1 MAKKP
6 EQALVDYT
14 PKPPKQVADQVAQVE
29 AMYNPPADAAG
40 EQPPGQPAA
49 PPQPEGTTA
58 PPPQIQ
64 APGPAAEP
72 EPEPDAEQRY
82 RSLQGR
88 YETLQRN
95 YSSQGERIGELEKLV
110 ASLKI
115 QGAQE
120 PPPPADTPSSKQRF
134 VTPEEATE
142 YGEELLTVIGKRAK
156 EEYFP
161 EFDELAKR
169 LKRLEERTDAVGTVM
184 VRDQQQ
190 NVYSSLSAAVPN
202 WREVNR
208 AEEFKLWLE
217 EPDPFSGR
225 RRNDLLQ
232 EAFSRHE
239 GNRVVSFFRG
249 FLEAVGSPPN
259 PPAQGDSAPPLPGN
273 GHASGKPSLE
283 DFAAPGRARSAPQ
296 HLPPDKPVYTA
307 AWIAQFT
314 QDRIAGKYR
323 GREADAEAIERDI
336 WQAQHEGR
344 IQ

>member
-6 EQALVDYT
+6 AEQPDYT

-29 AMYNPPADAAG
+29 AMFAKPPEESG
-40 EQPPGQPAA
+40 EQPPQEAAA
-49 PPQPEGTTA
+49 PPQPEGTPA
-58 PPPQIQ
+58 PPPQTT

-72 EPEPDAEQRY
+72 EPDGDQRY

-95 YSSQGERIGELEKLV
+95 YQAQGDRIGELEKLV
-110 ASLKI
+110 ASMKI
-115 QGAQE
+115 MGAEEPRQDTA
-120 PPPPADTPSSKQRF
+120 PPPVKPKF
-134 VTPEEATE
+134 VTEQEATE
-142 YGEELLTVIGKRAK
+142 YGEEFLSVVGKRAK

-161 EFDELAKR
+161 EFDQLAQR
-169 LKRLEERTDAVGTVM
+169 LKRLEERTDAVGSVM
-184 VRDQQQ
+184 ARDQQH
-190 NVYSSLSAAVPN
+190 NVYSTLAAQIPN
-202 WREVNR
+202 WKEVNR

-225 RRNDLLQ
+225 KRNDLLQ

-259 PPAQGDSAPPLPGN
+259 PPAQGESAPPLSGN
-273 GHASGKPSLE
+273 GQASGKPSLE

-314 QDRIAGKYR
+314 QDRIAGKFR
-323 GREADAEAIERDI
+323 GREADADAIERDI